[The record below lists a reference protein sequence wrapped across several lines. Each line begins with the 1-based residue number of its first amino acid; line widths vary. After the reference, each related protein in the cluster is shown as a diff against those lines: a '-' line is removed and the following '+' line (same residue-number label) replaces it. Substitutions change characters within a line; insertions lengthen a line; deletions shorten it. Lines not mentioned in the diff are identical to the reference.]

1 MADLTP
7 VTDTDWSIYGEDE
20 YIGKMDTLDIY
31 SIYTA
36 KTCIQAKLSRTPPGH
51 GTTRI
56 ATQLY
61 QGILIDFSFSRMNYD
76 ASDQNI
82 IYEGINVES

>member
-31 SIYTA
+31 SIYMA
-36 KTCIQAKLSRTPPGH
+36 KTCIQAKLFRTPPGH

-56 ATQLY
+56 ATQPY
-61 QGILIDFSFSRMNYD
+61 KGILIDFSFSGMNSD
-76 ASDQNI
+76 ASDRNI
-82 IYEGINVES
+82 I